1 MIAIA
6 FAFFMAAAC
15 GYAFARGERSAKIV
29 AAVVV
34 AGSILTIFA
43 AAVAEEIWQD
53 SEPGI
58 FMVDI
63 AMLVIFAAIMLKS
76 DRFWPIWTTAAQLLT
91 VLAHFGPFLRRTDIA
106 FPYAVSEQLWA
117 WFILVQLIFVTARR
131 PATS

>member
-15 GYAFARGERSAKIV
+15 GYAFVCGERSAKIV

-34 AGSILTIFA
+34 AGSILTVFTA
-43 AAVAEEIWQD
+43 AGAEEIWQD

-58 FMVDI
+58 FMVDFT
-63 AMLVIFAAIMLKS
+63 MLVIFAAIMLKS
-76 DRFWPIWTTAAQLLT
+76 DRYWPIWTTAAQLLT
-91 VLAHFGPFLRRTDIA
+91 VFSHFGPLLRRADIA

-117 WFILVQLIFVTARR
+117 WFILVQLILVTARR